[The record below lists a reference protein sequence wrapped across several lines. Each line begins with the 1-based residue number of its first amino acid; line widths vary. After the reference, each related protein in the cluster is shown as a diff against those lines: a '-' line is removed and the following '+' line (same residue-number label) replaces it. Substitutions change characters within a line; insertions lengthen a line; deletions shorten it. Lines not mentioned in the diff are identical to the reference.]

1 MKFDNVLVPID
12 GSSLSEVAVDLAVH
26 SAGTFASHITFV
38 YVVDVTEYNRF
49 GSIDGGA
56 MISFRMQT
64 EGKMFLENAAAVA
77 KAVGLDVDTKL
88 IEGIPY
94 QVLTELSKE
103 HDMMIM
109 GVTGKSGGYGR
120 VGGTADKV
128 IENAYC
134 PVLTLKSGSS
144 KIEDVLL
151 PVHSNHEA
159 AIDVA
164 VETVKRI
171 NGKLTIF
178 SVKSGEYDA
187 ESLVKEV
194 AEKCAAEGIEV
205 KTEIGV
211 GNVADL
217 IIGKSGKYDL
227 VVMGTEGRQGFKK
240 ILNGSVA
247 EKVMLHASCPVTIVR
262 ESQ

>member
-77 KAVGLDVDTKL
+77 KAAGLDVTTKL
-88 IEGIPY
+88 IEGVPH
-94 QVLTELSKE
+94 QVLSELSKD
-103 HDMMIM
+103 HDLMIM

-120 VGGTADKV
+120 VGGTAEKV
-128 IENAYC
+128 IENAFC
-134 PVLTLKSGSS
+134 PIITLKSGS
-144 KIEDVLL
+144 KRIEEVLL
-151 PVHSNHEA
+151 PVSNKNEA

-164 VETVKRI
+164 IETVKRI
-171 NGKLTIF
+171 NGRLTVF
-178 SVKSGEYDA
+178 SVKSKDFDA
-187 ESLVKEV
+187 ETLVKDV
-194 AEKCAAEGIEV
+194 AEKCAAEGINV
-205 KTEIGV
+205 VTEIAV
-211 GNVADL
+211 GNPADV
-217 IIGKSGKYDL
+217 IIAKSGQYDDII
-227 VVMGTEGRQGFKK
+227 MGTEGRQGFRK

-262 ESQ
+262 DIN

>member
-12 GSSLSEVAVDLAVH
+12 GSSLSEVAVELAVN
-26 SAGTFASHITFV
+26 SAGVFASHITFV

-77 KAVGLDVDTKL
+77 KAAGLDVDTKL
-88 IEGIPY
+88 IEGVPAQI
-94 QVLTELSKE
+94 LTELSKE
-103 HDMMIM
+103 HDMIIM

-134 PVLTLKSGSS
+134 PVLTLKSGSR

-151 PVHSNHEA
+151 PVHNKNEA

-164 VETVKRI
+164 IETVKRI
-171 NGKLTIF
+171 NGKLTVF
-178 SVKSGEYDA
+178 SVKSGNFDA
-187 ESLVKEV
+187 ESLVKDV
-194 AEKCAAEGIEV
+194 ADKCVSEGIEV
-205 KTEIGV
+205 KTEIAM
-211 GNVADL
+211 GNPADL
-217 IIGKSGKYDL
+217 IIGKSGMFDL
-227 VVMGTEGRQGFKK
+227 VIMGTEGRQGFKK

-262 ESQ
+262 DSQ

>member
-12 GSSLSEVAVDLAVH
+12 GSSLSEIAVDLAVH
-26 SAGTFASHITFV
+26 SAGVFASHITFV

-64 EGKMFLENAAAVA
+64 EGKMFLENAAAMARA
-77 KAVGLDVDTKL
+77 KGLDVDTKL

-94 QVLTELSKE
+94 QILTELSKS
-103 HDMMIM
+103 HDMIIM

-134 PVLTLKSGSS
+134 PVLTLKSGSR
-144 KIEDVLL
+144 KIEEVLL
-151 PVHSNHEA
+151 PISNQNDA

-164 VETVKRI
+164 IETVKRI
-171 NGKLTIF
+171 KGRLTVF
-178 SVKSGEYDA
+178 SVKSNNYDA
-187 ESLVKEV
+187 ESLVKTV
-194 AEKCAAEGIEV
+194 AEKCASEGIEV
-205 KTEIGV
+205 ATEIGM
-211 GNVADL
+211 GNPVDQ
-217 IIGKSGKYDL
+217 IIGKSGMFDL

-247 EKVMLHASCPVTIVR
+247 EKVMLHAACPVTIVR

>member
-12 GSSLSEVAVDLAVH
+12 GSTLSEVAVELAVH

-64 EGKMFLENAAAVA
+64 EGKMFLENAAGMA
-77 KAVGLDVDTKL
+77 KAAGLDVDTKL
-88 IEGIPY
+88 IEGVPH
-94 QVLTELSKE
+94 QVLSDLSKE
-103 HDMMIM
+103 HDMLIM
-109 GVTGKSGGYGR
+109 GVTGKTGGYGR
-120 VGGTADKV
+120 VGGTAEKV

-151 PVHSNHEA
+151 PVSNKNNA

-164 VETVKRI
+164 IETVKRI
-171 NGKLTIF
+171 NGKLTVF
-178 SVKSGEYDA
+178 SVKSKDFDA

-194 AEKCAAEGIEV
+194 ADKCAAEGINV
-205 KTEIGV
+205 ATEIGV
-211 GNVADL
+211 GNPAEL

-227 VVMGTEGRQGFKK
+227 VVMGTEGRSGFKK

-262 ESQ
+262 EAD